1 MYVCMYVFIYLFL
14 YLFIY
19 LLVCCLIISIIIIPK
34 ILIPI
39 QSQLLP
45 RGPIACRHMTDFH
58 TIPALAAGMWPD
70 GYESK
75 TLAAS
80 APSVP

>member
-1 MYVCMYVFIYLFL
+1 M
-14 YLFIY
+14 YLFIC
-19 LLVCCLIISIIIIPK
+19 LLVCFLIIIIIPI

>member
-1 MYVCMYVFIYLFL
+1 MYVFIYLFL

-19 LLVCCLIISIIIIPK
+19 LLVCCLIISIIMIPK